1 MQYAVAV
8 WGASQNGPSIA
19 LRDLIS
25 WHNPRSVKRQKES
38 SGCEVPFM
46 KRFCQGCESFV
57 KSHLFCE
64 TFPIFV
70 ALKRDIE
77 KMEKEKTQIQSPKAL
92 AWQRFRKNKL
102 GMAASFF
109 IIVFALLAIFAYCFI
124 PDPTPNANRQLLELS
139 TQKPGFEV
147 DMLLVPKEIPNP
159 KQSFF
164 KTLLQGKPDDYIF
177 IPYDSLKIS
186 ATQTEVFLFNPEKSG
201 TIRTETYSNQ
211 EITKKN
217 FSSQADA
224 ENYILRNC
232 TKHQKFLLGTDQFG
246 RDFLSRLVLGSRISL
261 TVGFIAVFLSLLI
274 GITVGSL
281 GGFFRGKV
289 DDVVVWFINV
299 VWSIPTLLLVIA
311 ITFALGKGIAQ
322 VFIAVGL
329 TMWVEV
335 ARIVRGQ
342 ILSIRETTFV
352 EAGKALGFKNIRI
365 IFKHILPNII
375 NPIIVVSAANFASAI
390 LLEAGLSF
398 LGIGVQPPMPSW
410 GSMIKENYAFII
422 LDAAYLAILPGIAIM
437 LLVLAFMLVG
447 NALRDALDVKN

>member
-1 MQYAVAV
+1 MKKK
-8 WGASQNGPSIA
+8 NGPT
-19 LRDLIS
+19 L
-25 WHNPRSVKRQKES
+25 
-38 SGCEVPFM
+38 
-46 KRFCQGCESFV
+46 
-57 KSHLFCE
+57 
-64 TFPIFV
+64 
-70 ALKRDIE
+70 
-77 KMEKEKTQIQSPKAL
+77 SPGQM
-92 AWQRFRKNKL
+92 AWQRFLKNRVGL
-102 GMAASFF
+102 SASVF
-109 IIVFALLAIFAYCFI
+109 IILFAFVAIFAYFII

-147 DMLLVPKEIPNP
+147 DMLLVPKDKPAP

-164 KTLLQGKPDDYIF
+164 TTLIHGRPDDFVF
-177 IPYDSLKIS
+177 IPFDSI
-186 ATQTEVFLFNPEKSG
+186 TVEIDHTEVFLFSPEASGNPR
-201 TIRTETYSNQ
+201 TITLSNR
-211 EITKKN
+211 EIAGINFSTPIEAKN
-217 FSSQADA
+217 FITS
-224 ENYILRNC
+224 NC
-232 TKHQKFLLGTDQFG
+232 VLHQKFLLGTDQFG
-246 RDFLSRLVLGSRISL
+246 RDFFSRLVLGSRISL
-261 TVGFIAVFLSLLI
+261 LVGFIAVFLSLII

-289 DDVVVWFINV
+289 DDIVIWFINV

-342 ILSIRETTFV
+342 ILAIRESTFV
-352 EAGKALGFKNIRI
+352 EAGKSLGFKNIRI

>member
-1 MQYAVAV
+1 MRQNFRFFRFRLKTKGEFRIFD
-8 WGASQNGPSIA
+8 GANEA
-19 LRDLIS
+19 
-25 WHNPRSVKRQKES
+25 HMES
-38 SGCEVPFM
+38 KP
-46 KRFCQGCESFV
+46 KQ
-57 KSHLFCE
+57 
-64 TFPIFV
+64 
-70 ALKRDIE
+70 
-77 KMEKEKTQIQSPKAL
+77 QSPRAL
-92 AWQRFRKNKL
+92 AWKRFRSNTL
-102 GMAASFF
+102 GMFSLGFV
-109 IIVFALLAIFAYCFI
+109 ILWALLALFAYLII
-124 PDPTPNANRQLLELS
+124 PDKTPNANRQILEIS
-139 TQKPGFEV
+139 TKKPGFEV
-147 DMLLVPKEIPNP
+147 DMLMVPKETPP
-159 KQSFF
+159 Q
-164 KTLLQGKPDDYIF
+164 KTGFLDFLLNGRPDDCIYMPF
-177 IPYDSLKIS
+177 DSIKVD
-186 ATQTEVFLFNPEKSG
+186 ADQTTVYLYQAEESQN
-201 TIRTETYSNQ
+201 TRTEIIDNQ
-211 EITKKN
+211 ELTKKT
-217 FSSQADA
+217 FASAEEADT
-224 ENYILRNC
+224 YIRNHC
-232 TKHQKFLLGTDQFG
+232 IKHRKFFLGTDQFG

-261 TVGFIAVFLSLLI
+261 TVGFIAVLLSLMI
-274 GITVGSL
+274 GIMMGSL

-352 EAGKALGFKNIRI
+352 EAGRALGFKDLRI
-365 IFKHILPNII
+365 IFWHILPNIL

-437 LLVLAFMLVG
+437 LLVLAFMLIG
-447 NALRDALDVKN
+447 NALREALDVKN